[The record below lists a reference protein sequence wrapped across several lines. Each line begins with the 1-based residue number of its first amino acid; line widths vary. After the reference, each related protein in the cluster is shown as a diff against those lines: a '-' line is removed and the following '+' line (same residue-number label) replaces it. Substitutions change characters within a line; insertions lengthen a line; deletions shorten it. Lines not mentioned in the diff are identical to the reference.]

1 MFNIAL
7 VCFLKRTWWLLSS
20 RAVVAL
26 TLLRFKTIHL
36 CCLTWALFQLDVKQ
50 YEDITSKPQCNY
62 VFTVVKKTM
71 LLFPERNWQ

>member
-7 VCFLKRTWWLLSS
+7 VCFLKHTWSLLSS

-26 TLLRFKTIHL
+26 TLLRFDIIHL
-36 CCLTWALFQLDVKQ
+36 FQQGDKQ

-62 VFTVVKKTM
+62 VFTVVKITM
-71 LLFPERNWQ
+71 LLFPKRNWH